1 MYYHVPGA
9 GPAVCPQTDPRADE
23 TAGAAKA
30 THLFEER
37 RVARLD
43 CDVLIMG
50 NGIVGNLAAAWFAR
64 YMPALHVAVVGPA
77 ARTLPIVGESLVEF
91 STQLLQEIGLGRHL
105 VEEQLP
111 KYGLTFYYKL
121 DPTAPAD
128 PRYVVDAVPTHPPL
142 PSFLVNRFT
151 LDDALRQ
158 LNHDRGVEHVDGKV
172 VRVEPGSGA
181 RHRVTV
187 RDADG
192 RERTHTARWVIDATG
207 RRRLLARQLNLGDG
221 VPHQRSSFWFRLADF
236 DASILDRIEAV
247 ASDARRPDAYY
258 ATHHFFGRGNWIW
271 LIPVRVETG
280 RRMMSVGLTCRPD
293 LFPEPVTSIPEFLDR
308 VAAEHPI
315 LGDLVRSGWVVDTNL
330 YRNYMY
336 RTRRRYSSQGWFLV
350 GDAADTVDPLYS
362 TGLALATMA
371 IQQVGAI
378 IHRDQAGRLTEGFVD
393 TLDRAY
399 AGFRELGEGQVAG
412 LYDVMRAG
420 YQCRLRMHLHVISF
434 FHMALPLLLNGYH
447 VDAVG
452 AAMMARLGRPAH
464 GLGRELTDFEPL
476 IARAAARQ
484 PSPPVGAGA
493 GVHSAFAMNHSWFE
507 HRRDDEIPRSLFRM
521 FRHMVA
527 LRLRLMWTA
536 GVRSWLDPVQLR
548 GLLRSVVWSAAI
560 GAFGRR
566 SLKRSRLTRWLF
578 ASGRNDAV
586 PRCATG
592 APARAEL
599 TR

>member
-1 MYYHVPGA
+1 MA
-9 GPAVCPQTDPRADE
+9 
-23 TAGAAKA
+23 
-30 THLFEER
+30 
-37 RVARLD
+37 RVD
-43 CDVLIMG
+43 YDVLILG
-50 NGIVGNLAAAWFAR
+50 NGIAGNLAAAWFTR
-64 YMPALHVAVVGPA
+64 HMPALRVNVVGPA
-77 ARTLPIVGESLVEF
+77 ARTLPTVGESLVEF

-105 VEEQLP
+105 VEKQLP

-121 DPTAPAD
+121 DPATPAD
-128 PRYVVDAVPTHPPL
+128 PRYVVDAVPTNPPL

-151 LDDALRQ
+151 LDDALQR
-158 LNHDRGVEHVDGKV
+158 LNHDNGVEHVDGKV
-172 VRVEPGSGA
+172 VRVELGSGA
-181 RHRVTV
+181 PHHVTV
-187 RDADG
+187 LDIDG
-192 RERTHTARWVIDATG
+192 AVRTHTARWVIDATG
-207 RRRLLARQLNLGDG
+207 RRRLLARQLHLGDS

-236 DASILDRIEAV
+236 DASILDRIDPV
-247 ASDARRPDAYY
+247 TSDARRPDAYY

-271 LIPVRVETG
+271 LIPLRVETG

-293 LFPEPVTSIPEFLDR
+293 LFPESVTSIPEFLDR
-308 VAAEHPI
+308 VAGEHPI
-315 LGDLVRSGWVVDTNL
+315 LGDLVRSGSVVDTNL

-378 IHRDQAGRLTEGFVD
+378 IQRDRAGSLSEGFVD

-412 LYDVMRAG
+412 LYDVMRTG

-447 VDAVG
+447 TDAVG

-476 IARAAARQ
+476 IARAAARR
-484 PSPPVGAGA
+484 PSPPVGAGER
-493 GVHSAFAMNHSWFE
+493 VHSAFAMNQSWFE
-507 HRRDDEIPRSLFRM
+507 HCRDDEIPRSLFRM

-527 LRLRLMWTA
+527 LRLTLMWRA
-536 GVRSWLDPVQLR
+536 GVRSWLDPVQWG
-548 GLLRSVVWSAAI
+548 GLLRSVILVLTV
-560 GAFGRR
+560 GALGKR

-578 ASGRNDAV
+578 ASGRTDAR
-586 PRCATG
+586 PR
-592 APARAEL
+592 PASDPTRAEIA
-599 TR
+599 R

>member
-1 MYYHVPGA
+1 MA
-9 GPAVCPQTDPRADE
+9 
-23 TAGAAKA
+23 
-30 THLFEER
+30 
-37 RVARLD
+37 RVD

-50 NGIVGNLAAAWFAR
+50 NGVVGNLAAAWFR
-64 YMPALHVAVVGPA
+64 RHMPALHVNVVGPA

-121 DPTAPAD
+121 DPTVPAD
-128 PRYVVDAVPTHPPL
+128 PRYVVDAVPTNPPL

-158 LNHDRGVEHVDGKV
+158 LNHDKGVEHLDAKV
-172 VRVEPGSGA
+172 VRVALGSGGPHGIA
-181 RHRVTV
+181 V

-207 RRRLLARQLNLGDG
+207 RRRLLARQRHLGG
-221 VPHQRSSFWFRLADF
+221 SVTHQRSSFWFRLADF
-236 DASILDRIEAV
+236 DASILDRMDAV
-247 ASDARRPDAYY
+247 TNDARRPDAYY
-258 ATHHFFGRGNWIW
+258 AAHHFFGRGNWVW
-271 LIPVRVETG
+271 LLPVRAETG
-280 RRMMSVGLTCRPD
+280 RQMMSVGLTCRPD
-293 LFPEPVTSIPEFLDR
+293 LFPEPVTSMPEFLER
-308 VAAEHPI
+308 MTREHPI
-315 LGDLVRSGWVVDTNL
+315 LGDLVRSGRVVDTNL

-336 RTRRRYSSQGWFLV
+336 RARRRYSSEGWFLI

-378 IHRDQAGRLTEGFVD
+378 IHRDLAGSLTEGFVNR
-393 TLDRAY
+393 LDRAY
-399 AGFRELGEGQVAG
+399 AGFQELGEEQVAR
-412 LYDVMRAG
+412 LYDVMQAG
-420 YQCRLRMHLHVISF
+420 YQCRLRMHLHVVGF

-447 VDAVG
+447 ADAVG

-464 GLGRELTDFEPL
+464 GLGRQLTDFEPL
-476 IARAAARQ
+476 IARAASRQ
-484 PSPPVGAGA
+484 PARSAGA
-493 GVHSAFAMNHSWFE
+493 GVRVQSAFALNHSWFE
-507 HRRDDEIPRSLFRM
+507 HCRDDEIPRSLFRM
-521 FRHMVA
+521 FRHLAA
-527 LRLRLMWTA
+527 LRLALLWTA
-536 GVRSWLDPVQLR
+536 GARSWLDPVQLG
-548 GLLRSVVWSAAI
+548 GLLRSVVWGLAV

-578 ASGRNDAV
+578 ASGRSD
-586 PRCATG
+586 PRPG
-592 APARAEL
+592 RAPGDRTPAEL

>member
-1 MYYHVPGA
+1 MA
-9 GPAVCPQTDPRADE
+9 
-23 TAGAAKA
+23 
-30 THLFEER
+30 
-37 RVARLD
+37 RVD

-50 NGIVGNLAAAWFAR
+50 NGIVGNLAAAWFTR
-64 YMPALHVAVVGPA
+64 YMPALHVKVVGPA
-77 ARTLPIVGESLVEF
+77 ARTLPIVGESLVES

-105 VEEQLP
+105 VEKQLP

-121 DPTAPAD
+121 DPATPAD
-128 PRYVVDAVPTHPPL
+128 PRYIVDAVPTNPPL

-158 LNHDRGVEHVDGKV
+158 LNRDNGVEHVDGKV
-172 VRVEPGSGA
+172 VRVELGSGA
-181 RHRVTV
+181 RHGVTV
-187 RDADG
+187 RG
-192 RERTHTARWVIDATG
+192 GNETVRTHTARWVIDATG
-207 RRRLLARQLNLGDG
+207 RRRLLARQLQLGDS

-236 DASILDRIEAV
+236 DASILDRIDAV

-271 LIPVRVETG
+271 LIPVRAETG

-308 VAAEHPI
+308 VAGEHPV
-315 LGDLVRSGWVVDTNL
+315 LGDLVRSGMVVDTNL

-336 RTRRRYSSQGWFLV
+336 RARQRYSSRGWFLV

-371 IQQVGAI
+371 IQQVGAMI
-378 IHRDQAGRLTEGFVD
+378 RRDQAGSLTEGFVN

-447 VDAVG
+447 ADAVG

-484 PSPPVGAGA
+484 SSPPAGA
-493 GVHSAFAMNHSWFE
+493 GVRVHSAFAMNHSWFE
-507 HRRDDEIPRSLFRM
+507 HCRDDEIPRSLFRM
-521 FRHMVA
+521 FRHMAA
-527 LRLRLMWTA
+527 LRLALLWTA

-548 GLLRSVVWSAAI
+548 GLLRSFLWGLAV
-560 GAFGRR
+560 GALGRR
-566 SLKRSRLTRWLF
+566 SLKRSSLTRWLF
-578 ASGRNDAV
+578 ASGRGDARR
-586 PRCATG
+586 PFASCDPT
-592 APARAEL
+592 RAEL
-599 TR
+599 AR

>member
-1 MYYHVPGA
+1 MA
-9 GPAVCPQTDPRADE
+9 
-23 TAGAAKA
+23 
-30 THLFEER
+30 
-37 RVARLD
+37 RVD
-43 CDVLIMG
+43 CDVAIMG
-50 NGIVGNLAAAWFAR
+50 NGIAGNLAAAWFTR
-64 YMPALHVAVVGPA
+64 HMPALRVRVVGPA

-91 STQLLQEIGLGRHL
+91 STRLLQEIGLGRHL
-105 VEEQLP
+105 VEKQLP

-121 DPTAPAD
+121 DPATPAD
-128 PRYVVDAVPTHPPL
+128 PRYVVDAVPTNPPL

-151 LDDALRQ
+151 LDDALQQ
-158 LNHDRGVEHVDGKV
+158 LNRDRGVEQVDGKV
-172 VRVEPGSGA
+172 ARVELGSDAHHGIA
-181 RHRVTV
+181 VRRSDGTV
-187 RDADG
+187 
-192 RERTHTARWVIDATG
+192 RTHTARWVIDATG
-207 RRRLLARQLNLGDG
+207 RRRLLARQLDLGDG
-221 VPHQRSSFWFRLADF
+221 VPHQRSAFWFRLADF
-236 DASILDRIEAV
+236 DASILDRIDAV
-247 ASDARRPDAYY
+247 ASDPRRPDAYY

-271 LIPVRVETG
+271 LIPVRAETG

-293 LFPEPVTSIPEFLDR
+293 LFPEPVTSLPEFLDR
-308 VAAEHPI
+308 VAGEHPI
-315 LGDLVRSGWVVDTNL
+315 LGDLVRSGSVVDTNL

-378 IHRDQAGRLTEGFVD
+378 IQRDRAGSLSEGFVD

-412 LYDVMRAG
+412 LYDVMRTG

-447 VDAVG
+447 TDAVG

-476 IARAAARQ
+476 IARAAARR
-484 PSPPVGAGA
+484 PSPPVGAGVR
-493 GVHSAFAMNHSWFE
+493 VHSAFAMNQSWFE
-507 HRRDDEIPRSLFRM
+507 HCRDDEIPRSLLRM
-521 FRHMVA
+521 FRHMAA

-536 GVRSWLDPVQLR
+536 GARSWLDPVQWA
-548 GLLRSVVWSAAI
+548 GLLRSVVWGLAV
-560 GAFGRR
+560 GALGRR

-578 ASGRNDAV
+578 ASGRGDAR
-586 PRCATG
+586 PPFASGDPT
-592 APARAEL
+592 RAEIA
-599 TR
+599 R

>member
-1 MYYHVPGA
+1 MA
-9 GPAVCPQTDPRADE
+9 
-23 TAGAAKA
+23 
-30 THLFEER
+30 
-37 RVARLD
+37 RVD

-50 NGIVGNLAAAWFAR
+50 NGIVGNLAAAWLTR
-64 YMPALHVAVVGPA
+64 YMPALHVKVVGPA

-105 VEEQLP
+105 VEKQLP

-121 DPTAPAD
+121 DPATPAD
-128 PRYVVDAVPTHPPL
+128 PRYIVDAVPTNPPL

-158 LNHDRGVEHVDGKV
+158 LNRDNGVEHVDGKV
-172 VRVEPGSGA
+172 VRVELGSGA
-181 RHRVTV
+181 RHGVTV
-187 RDADG
+187 RGGD
-192 RERTHTARWVIDATG
+192 ETVRTHTARWVIDATG
-207 RRRLLARQLNLGDG
+207 RRRLLARQLQLGDR

-236 DASILDRIEAV
+236 DASILDRIDAV

-271 LIPVRVETG
+271 LIPVRAETG

-308 VAAEHPI
+308 VAGEHPV
-315 LGDLVRSGWVVDTNL
+315 LGDLVRSGMVVDTNL

-336 RTRRRYSSQGWFLV
+336 RARQRYSSRGWFLV

-371 IQQVGAI
+371 IQQVGAM
-378 IHRDQAGRLTEGFVD
+378 IHRDQAGSLTEGFVN
-393 TLDRAY
+393 TLDGAY

-447 VDAVG
+447 ADAVG

-464 GLGRELTDFEPL
+464 GLGRELADFEPL
-476 IARAAARQ
+476 IAGAAARQ
-484 PSPPVGAGA
+484 PSPPVGAGVR
-493 GVHSAFAMNHSWFE
+493 VHSAFAMNHSWFE
-507 HRRDDEIPRSLFRM
+507 HCRDDEIPRSLFRM
-521 FRHMVA
+521 FRHMAA
-527 LRLRLMWTA
+527 LRLALMWTA
-536 GVRSWLDPVQLR
+536 GVWSWLDPVQLR
-548 GLLRSVVWSAAI
+548 GLLRSFLWGLTV
-560 GAFGRR
+560 GALGRR

-578 ASGRNDAV
+578 ASGRGDA
-586 PRCATG
+586 PQSIASCDPT
-592 APARAEL
+592 RAEL
-599 TR
+599 AR

>member
-1 MYYHVPGA
+1 MA
-9 GPAVCPQTDPRADE
+9 
-23 TAGAAKA
+23 
-30 THLFEER
+30 
-37 RVARLD
+37 RVD

-50 NGIVGNLAAAWFAR
+50 NGIVGNLAAAWFR
-64 YMPALHVAVVGPA
+64 RHMPALQVDVVGPV

-128 PRYVVDAVPTHPPL
+128 PRYVVDAVPTNPPL

-158 LNHDRGVEHVDGKV
+158 LNHDKGVEHVDGKV
-172 VRVEPGSGA
+172 VRVELGSGA
-181 RHRVTV
+181 RHRVAV
-187 RDADG
+187 RDAAG
-192 RERTHTARWVIDATG
+192 RELTHTARWVIDATG
-207 RRRLLARQLNLGDG
+207 RRRLLARQLNLGDS

-236 DASILDRIEAV
+236 DASILDRIDAV
-247 ASDARRPDAYY
+247 TSDARRPDAYY

-271 LIPVRVETG
+271 LIPVRAEAG
-280 RRMMSVGLTCRPD
+280 RQMSVGLTCRPD

-308 VAAEHPI
+308 VAGEHPI

-336 RTRRRYSSQGWFLV
+336 RTRRRYSSRGWFLV

-362 TGLALATMA
+362 TGLALAAMA

-378 IHRDQAGRLTEGFVD
+378 IHRDLGGRLTEGFVGR
-393 TLDRAY
+393 LDRAY
-399 AGFRELGEGQVAG
+399 AGFQELGEAQVAR
-412 LYDVMRAG
+412 LYDVMQAG
-420 YQCRLRMHLHVISF
+420 YQCRLRMHLHVVGF

-447 VDAVG
+447 ADAVG

-464 GLGRELTDFEPL
+464 GLGRQLTDFEPL
-476 IARAAARQ
+476 IARAVSGR
-484 PSPPVGAGA
+484 PGRSAGA
-493 GVHSAFAMNHSWFE
+493 DVRVQSAFALNHPWFE
-507 HRRDDEIPRSLFRM
+507 HCRDDEIPRSLFRM
-521 FRHMVA
+521 FRHLTA
-527 LRLRLMWTA
+527 LRLALMWTA
-536 GVRSWLDPVQLR
+536 GVRSWLDPVQWG
-548 GLLRSVVWSAAI
+548 GLLRSVGWGLAV
-560 GAFGRR
+560 GALGRR

-578 ASGRNDAV
+578 ASGRSDAR
-586 PRCATG
+586 PRCASG
-592 APARAEL
+592 APTRAEL
-599 TR
+599 T

>member
-1 MYYHVPGA
+1 MA
-9 GPAVCPQTDPRADE
+9 
-23 TAGAAKA
+23 
-30 THLFEER
+30 
-37 RVARLD
+37 RVD

-50 NGIVGNLAAAWFAR
+50 NGIVGNLAAAWFR
-64 YMPALHVAVVGPA
+64 RHLPALQIDVVGPA
-77 ARTLPIVGESLVEF
+77 APTLPIVGESLVEF

-128 PRYVVDAVPTHPPL
+128 PRYVVDAVPTNPPL

-158 LNHDRGVEHVDGKV
+158 LNRDNGVEHVDGKV
-172 VRVEPGSGA
+172 VRAELGSGA

-192 RERTHTARWVIDATG
+192 RERTHTARWVMDATG
-207 RRRLLARQLNLGDG
+207 RRRLLARQLHLGDS
-221 VPHQRSSFWFRLADF
+221 VTHQRSSFWFRLADF
-236 DASILDRIEAV
+236 DASILDRIDAV
-247 ASDARRPDAYY
+247 TSDTRRPDAYY
-258 ATHHFFGRGNWIW
+258 AAHHFFGHGNWIW
-271 LIPVRVETG
+271 LIPVRAETG
-280 RRMMSVGLTCRPD
+280 RQMMSVGLTCRPD

-308 VAAEHPI
+308 VADEHPI

-378 IHRDQAGRLTEGFVD
+378 IHRDRAGRLTEGFVD
-393 TLDRAY
+393 RLDRAH
-399 AGFRELGEGQVAG
+399 AGFQALGERQVAR
-412 LYDVMRAG
+412 LYDVMQAG
-420 YQCRLRMHLHVISF
+420 YQCRLRMHLHVVGF

-447 VDAVG
+447 ADAVG
-452 AAMMARLGRPAH
+452 AAMMATLGRPAH
-464 GLGRELTDFEPL
+464 GLGRQLTDFEPL
-476 IARAAARQ
+476 IARAASRQ
-484 PSPPVGAGA
+484 PARSAGA
-493 GVHSAFAMNHSWFE
+493 DVRVQSAFALNHSWFE
-507 HRRDDEIPRSLFRM
+507 QCRDDEVPRSLFRM
-521 FRHMVA
+521 FRHLVA

-536 GVRSWLDPVQLR
+536 GVRSWLDPVQLG
-548 GLLRSVVWSAAI
+548 GLLRSVIWGLAV
-560 GAFGRR
+560 GALGRR

-578 ASGRNDAV
+578 APGRSDVGPRRASGHA
-586 PRCATG
+586 
-592 APARAEL
+592 ARAEL